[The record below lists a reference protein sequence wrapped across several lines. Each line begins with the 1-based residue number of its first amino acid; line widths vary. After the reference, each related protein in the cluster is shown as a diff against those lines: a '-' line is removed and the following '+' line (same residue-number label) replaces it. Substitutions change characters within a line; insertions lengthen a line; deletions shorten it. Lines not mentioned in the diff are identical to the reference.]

1 MRKTLRMFFML
12 TLALIGYSSAFA
24 DVTDELTLSTFGV
37 SGTSYTDV
45 TGKTASSNA
54 VYAAQMAGG
63 NSSIQLRSKNSNSG
77 IVTTASGGKLKSVTV
92 TFNAATTDRKIN
104 IYGKNTAYSVPSD
117 LYGDEKG
124 ELLGSIAANDE
135 NKTLTI
141 NGDYT
146 FIGLRSNDGAI
157 YVEKITIVWDGEGG
171 GSTVTVKTPEII
183 GTTPFTESTQVSISG
198 PDGGSTYYT
207 TDGSTPSKT
216 NGTVYTA
223 PFTITETTTV
233 KAIGYDEDDNASSVA
248 EKTFTKESEISVSTL
263 KEFIDLA
270 DNTKVALNLTNAQV
284 LGAGNS
290 NIVIK
295 DATGSILIYDKN
307 LKLEK
312 GQTVNGT
319 LKGLKVTYGGLPE
332 IKDISESSL
341 STEAGTLTNK
351 TVTPEQMIADD
362 YITFSYKLENVEC
375 AKPEGNSNYYF
386 TAGEK
391 SIQIRDQFKIGN
403 VTADGKYNLVGLLGV
418 YNNNVQFWPTEVPEA
433 AQAIT
438 YPEAANIAAVKEF
451 EEGTTVKLT
460 LKDAVV
466 NYVNGT
472 RDIFAEDATG
482 AIDLFQLGIEAK
494 AGDVLNGTIIVKYS
508 PYNNLPEV
516 VAVTGVTVTDEIT
529 VTEGTAPTPKEM
541 SIADA
546 AKIENACKLVTIKNI
561 TLVADKVEDKTNYYA
576 DADKTLQVFDKYKVG
591 YTPNTESAMDYT
603 GILVPFKEQFQICPT
618 VEPTASQGGDTPTP
632 ATSKTWN
639 FSEWEA
645 GDITETKTV
654 DGLTVVATSDKK
666 VTIDSNNKTF
676 EDVKYTQRLKL
687 GGTGS
692 GPDTEAPSRYLSFQ
706 VTGDCN
712 IKVFFAHASSSGD
725 DRTLNLA
732 TGEYSSI
739 AATQSLA
746 AGETATLSY
755 DYKGG
760 ETTVYLYSANSG
772 LNLYAIIVTSSSS
785 SVNSIEVVKPEN
797 NIRYNLAGQ
806 RVDESYK
813 GVVIMNGKKFVVK

>member
-1 MRKTLRMFFML
+1 MADEVTIKGSQL
-12 TLALIGYSSAFA
+12 TGY
-24 DVTDELTLSTFGV
+24 E
-37 SGTSYTDV
+37 
-45 TGKTASSNA
+45 NE
-54 VYAAQMAGG
+54 GG
-63 NSSIQLRSKNSNSG
+63 
-77 IVTTASGGKLKSVTV
+77 VTV
-92 TFNAATTDRKIN
+92 DGF
-104 IYGKNTAYSVPSD
+104 
-117 LYGDEKG
+117 
-124 ELLGSIAANDE
+124 
-135 NKTLTI
+135 
-141 NGDYT
+141 T
-146 FIGLRSNDGAI
+146 FIGLKNSGGTAPTVNTKTLDVRLYSNNTLTIKSSAGNITKLVFNISTQGLKRLAPITASVGAI
-157 YVEKITIVWDGEGG
+157 ATQASGDKTVTWTGEASEVTLTVGEKANYGTDGETKAGQFDFDDVIITTGEGG

-248 EKTFTKESEISVSTL
+248 EKTFTKESELSVSTL

-270 DNTKVALNLTNAQV
+270 DNTKVTLTLTNAQV

-295 DATGSILIYDKN
+295 DATGSILIFDKN
-307 LKLEK
+307 LNLEK
-312 GQTVNGT
+312 GQIVNGT
-319 LKGLKVTYGGLPE
+319 LKGIKTTYGGLPE
-332 IKDISESSL
+332 IKSISESSL

-418 YNNNVQFWPTEVPEA
+418 YNDNVQFWPTEVPEA

-494 AGDVLNGTIIVKYS
+494 AGDVLNGTIIVQYK
-508 PYNNLPEV
+508 PYKNMPEV
-516 VAVTGVTVTDEIT
+516 VAVSGLTVASDIT

-541 SIADA
+541 TIADA
-546 AKIENACKLVTIKNI
+546 VKIENACKLVTIKNI
-561 TLVADKVEDKTNYYA
+561 TLVKDGDNYFA
-576 DADKTLQVFDKYKVG
+576 DAEKTLQVFDKFKVN
-591 YTPNTESAMDYT
+591 YTPNTESSMDYT
-603 GILVPFKEQFQICPT
+603 GILIPFNEQFQICPT
-618 VEPTASQGGDTPTP
+618 VEPTASQGGGETPVE
-632 ATSKTWN
+632 TSKAIYYWMEG
-639 FSEWEA
+639 FEA
-645 GDITETKTV
+645 ANEIAFEDGAKIAITGNTGKTISGAKNITV
-654 DGLTVVATSDKK
+654 DGTEYKTMKLSNGAQNTLTMPEGCNVVKLTFYSYINKASTAEGLRTSYWKE
-666 VTIDSNNKTF
+666 V
-676 EDVKYTQRLKL
+676 
-687 GGTGS
+687 
-692 GPDTEAPSRYLSFQ
+692 
-706 VTGDCN
+706 
-712 IKVFFAHASSSGD
+712 
-725 DRTLNLA
+725 
-732 TGEYSSI
+732 
-739 AATQSLA
+739 
-746 AGETATLSY
+746 AGETYDETTALSCYNDGDFTAPDVREFTLKTPANAVTFTNTGEQLCY
-755 DYKGG
+755 VLVVEYTKGG
-760 ETTVYLYSANSG
+760 A
-772 LNLYAIIVTSSSS
+772 A
-785 SVNSIEVVKPEN
+785 SVNSIEVEKAKN

>member
-1 MRKTLRMFFML
+1 MADEVTIKGSQL
-12 TLALIGYSSAFA
+12 TGY
-24 DVTDELTLSTFGV
+24 E
-37 SGTSYTDV
+37 
-45 TGKTASSNA
+45 NE
-54 VYAAQMAGG
+54 GG
-63 NSSIQLRSKNSNSG
+63 
-77 IVTTASGGKLKSVTV
+77 VTV
-92 TFNAATTDRKIN
+92 DGF
-104 IYGKNTAYSVPSD
+104 
-117 LYGDEKG
+117 
-124 ELLGSIAANDE
+124 
-135 NKTLTI
+135 
-141 NGDYT
+141 T
-146 FIGLRSNDGAI
+146 FIGLKNSGGTAPTVNTKTLDVRLYSNNTLTIKSSAGNITKLVFNISTQGLKRLAPITASVGAI
-157 YVEKITIVWDGEGG
+157 ATQASGDKTVTWTGEASEITLTVGEKANYGTDGETKAGQFDFDDVIITTGEGG

-248 EKTFTKESEISVSTL
+248 EKTFTKESELSVSTL

-270 DNTKVALNLTNAQV
+270 DNTKVTLTLTNAQV

-295 DATGSILIYDKN
+295 DATGSILIFDKN
-307 LKLEK
+307 LNLEK
-312 GQTVNGT
+312 GQIVNGT
-319 LKGLKVTYGGLPE
+319 LKGIKTTYGGLPE
-332 IKDISESSL
+332 IKSISESSL

-418 YNNNVQFWPTEVPEA
+418 YNDNVQFWPTEVPEA

-494 AGDVLNGTIIVKYS
+494 AGDVLNGTIIVQYK
-508 PYNNLPEV
+508 PYKNMPEV
-516 VAVTGVTVTDEIT
+516 VAVSGLTVASDIT

-541 SIADA
+541 TIADA
-546 AKIENACKLVTIKNI
+546 VKIENACKLVTIKNI
-561 TLVADKVEDKTNYYA
+561 TLVKDGDNYFA
-576 DADKTLQVFDKYKVG
+576 DAEKTLQVFDKFKVN
-591 YTPNTESAMDYT
+591 YTPNTESSMDYT
-603 GILVPFKEQFQICPT
+603 GILIPFNEQFQICPT
-618 VEPTASQGGDTPTP
+618 VEPTASQGGGETPVE
-632 ATSKTWN
+632 TSKAIYYWMEG
-639 FSEWEA
+639 FEA
-645 GDITETKTV
+645 ANEIAFEDGAKIAITGNTGKTISGAKNITV
-654 DGLTVVATSDKK
+654 DGTEYKTMKLSNGAQNTLTMPEGCNVVKLTFYSYINKASTAEGLRTSYWKE
-666 VTIDSNNKTF
+666 V
-676 EDVKYTQRLKL
+676 
-687 GGTGS
+687 
-692 GPDTEAPSRYLSFQ
+692 
-706 VTGDCN
+706 
-712 IKVFFAHASSSGD
+712 
-725 DRTLNLA
+725 
-732 TGEYSSI
+732 
-739 AATQSLA
+739 
-746 AGETATLSY
+746 AGETYDETTALSCYNDGDFTAPDVREFTLKTPANAVTFTNTGEQLCY
-755 DYKGG
+755 VLVVEYTKGG
-760 ETTVYLYSANSG
+760 A
-772 LNLYAIIVTSSSS
+772 A
-785 SVNSIEVVKPEN
+785 SVNSIEVEKAKN

>member
-1 MRKTLRMFFML
+1 ML
-12 TLALIGYSSAFA
+12 TLALLGYNSAFA

-37 SGTSYTDV
+37 SGTTYTEV
-45 TGKTASSNA
+45 TGKTASSKA
-54 VYAAQMAGG
+54 VYTAQMAGG

-92 TFNAATTDRKIN
+92 AFNAATTDRKID
-104 IYGKNTAYSVPSD
+104 IYGKNTAYGVPSD

-124 ELLGSIAANDE
+124 ELLGNIAANDE

-157 YVEKITIVWDGEGG
+157 YVEKITIVWDGEAGG
-171 GSTVTVKTPEII
+171 GTTVTVPAPKIN
-183 GTTPFTESTQVSISG
+183 GTTPFTESTEVSISG
-198 PDGGSTYYT
+198 PDGGSVKYT
-207 TDGSTPSKT
+207 TDGSDPA
-216 NGTVYTA
+216 NGTTYTA

-233 KAIGYDEDDNASSVA
+233 KAIGYDEDGNASEVA
-248 EKTFTKESEISVSTL
+248 EKTFTKESELSVSTL

-270 DNTKVALNLTNAQV
+270 DNSKVALTITNAQV
-284 LGAGNS
+284 LAAGNS

-319 LKGLKVTYGGLPE
+319 LKGTKVTYGGLPE
-332 IKDISESSL
+332 IKDITESSL
-341 STEAGTLTNK
+341 TTNAGTLTNK
-351 TVTPEQMIADD
+351 TVTPEQMLAEG
-362 YITFSYKLENVEC
+362 YITNSYKLENVEC
-375 AKPEGNSNYYF
+375 TKPEGNSNYYF
-386 TAGEK
+386 TAGETK
-391 SIQIRDQFKIGN
+391 IQIRDQFKIGN
-403 VTADGKYNLVGLLGV
+403 VTADGKYNLIGLLGV
-418 YNNNVQFWPTEVPEA
+418 YNSNVQFWPTEVPEA
-433 AQAIT
+433 AQTIT
-438 YPEAANIAAVKEF
+438 YPEAANIAAVKDIES
-451 EEGTTVKLT
+451 GTTVKLT

-472 RDIFAEDATG
+472 NDIFVEDATG
-482 AIDLFQLGIEAK
+482 AIDLYKLGIEAK

-516 VAVTGVTVTDEIT
+516 VAVTGVTVADEIT

-546 AKIENACKLVTIKNI
+546 TKIENACKLVTIKEI
-561 TLVADKVEDKTNYYA
+561 TLVADGSNYFA

-618 VEPTASQGGDTPTP
+618 VEPTASQGGGSDTP
-632 ATSKTWN
+632 ATPDMIA
-639 FSEWEA
+639 FSDGDTA
-645 GDITETKTV
+645 GDGAVFTKGDFKLTQV
-654 DGLTVVATSDKK
+654 DTDGKTA
-666 VTIDSNNKTF
+666 IDGNNAYFGTADNYQKFTH
-676 EDVKYTQRLKL
+676 RLKT
-687 GGTGS
+687 GGKSGSKNSLTLTIPSDGTLNVYVRTGS
-692 GPDTEAPSRYLSFQ
+692 NSATDRNLVLTQDGTELYNQ
-706 VTGDCN
+706 VVQEADAIT
-712 IKVFFAHASSSGD
+712 V
-725 DRTLNLA
+725 TM
-732 TGEYSSI
+732 GEKDNNVYPVI
-739 AATQSLA
+739 TVNVK
-746 AGETATLSY
+746 AGEVAVGYPTGSLNFYGFEFIA
-755 DYKGG
+755 G
-760 ETTVYLYSANSG
+760 ASG
-772 LNLYAIIVTSSSS
+772 VNAVIV
-785 SVNSIEVVKPEN
+785 EKAKN
-797 NIRYNLAGQ
+797 NIRHNLAGQ

>member
-1 MRKTLRMFFML
+1 M
-12 TLALIGYSSAFA
+12 
-24 DVTDELTLSTFGV
+24 
-37 SGTSYTDV
+37 
-45 TGKTASSNA
+45 
-54 VYAAQMAGG
+54 
-63 NSSIQLRSKNSNSG
+63 
-77 IVTTASGGKLKSVTV
+77 
-92 TFNAATTDRKIN
+92 
-104 IYGKNTAYSVPSD
+104 
-117 LYGDEKG
+117 
-124 ELLGSIAANDE
+124 
-135 NKTLTI
+135 
-141 NGDYT
+141 
-146 FIGLRSNDGAI
+146 
-157 YVEKITIVWDGEGG
+157 EKITIVWDGEGG

-561 TLVADKVEDKTNYYA
+561 TLVAEKVEDKTNYYA

-692 GPDTEAPSRYLSFQ
+692 GPDTEAPSRSLSFQ

>member
-1 MRKTLRMFFML
+1 MAQEVTLDFTTNGWNLPEGGANKLKELKSFSNGVYTIQLQAADGYYFNTNGFLMLGKSGSSL
-12 TLALIGYSSAFA
+12 TLPAF
-24 DVTDELTLSTFGV
+24 DFD
-37 SGTSYTDV
+37 
-45 TGKTASSNA
+45 
-54 VYAAQMAGG
+54 
-63 NSSIQLRSKNSNSG
+63 
-77 IVTTASGGKLKSVTV
+77 
-92 TFNAATTDRKIN
+92 
-104 IYGKNTAYSVPSD
+104 
-117 LYGDEKG
+117 
-124 ELLGSIAANDE
+124 
-135 NKTLTI
+135 
-141 NGDYT
+141 
-146 FIGLRSNDGAI
+146 
-157 YVEKITIVWDGEGG
+157 VEKIEVSGNSGASAAVKQNIYVGETAVSTETTGAQDANIYEIAADYQAAGNVYALKVNSAHNTQITKILIYKKGG
-171 GSTVTVKTPEII
+171 GSTVTVDSPKIS
-183 GTTPFTESTQVSISG
+183 GTTPFTESTEVTIVG

-223 PFTITETTTV
+223 PFTLTETTTV

-270 DNTKVALNLTNAQV
+270 DNTKVTLTLTNAQV

-295 DATGSILIYDKN
+295 DATGSILIFDKN
-307 LKLEK
+307 LNLEK
-312 GQTVNGT
+312 GQIVNGT
-319 LKGLKVTYGGLPE
+319 LKGIKTTYGGLPE
-332 IKDISESSL
+332 IKSISESSL

-433 AQAIT
+433 AQTIT
-438 YPEAANIAAVKEF
+438 YPEAANIAAAKEF
-451 EEGTTVKLT
+451 EAGTTVKLT

-482 AIDLFQLGIEAK
+482 AIDLYQLGIEAK
-494 AGDVLNGTIIVKYS
+494 AGDVLNGTIIVQYK

-516 VAVTGVTVTDEIT
+516 VAVSGLTVASDIT

-541 SIADA
+541 TIADA
-546 AKIENACKLVTIKNI
+546 VKIENACKLVTIKNI
-561 TLVADKVEDKTNYYA
+561 TLVKDGDNYFA
-576 DADKTLQVFDKYKVG
+576 DAEKTLQVFDKFKVN

-603 GILVPFKEQFQICPT
+603 GILIPFKEQFQICPT
-618 VEPTASQGGDTPTP
+618 VEPTASQGGGSDTPT
-632 ATSKTWN
+632 TSKTWN

-666 VTIDSNNKTF
+666 VTIDSNSKTF

-739 AATQSLA
+739 AATQTVA

-760 ETTVYLYSANSG
+760 ETTVYLYSAKSG

-785 SVNSIEVVKPEN
+785 GVKNITVEKAQN

-806 RVDESYK
+806 RVDENYK

>member
-1 MRKTLRMFFML
+1 MADEVTIKGSQL
-12 TLALIGYSSAFA
+12 TGYENEGGVTVDGFTFIG
-24 DVTDELTLSTFGV
+24 L
-37 SGTSYTDV
+37 
-45 TGKTASSNA
+45 
-54 VYAAQMAGG
+54 
-63 NSSIQLRSKNSNSG
+63 KNSNSNAPTVNSKSFDARMYANNSLTIKSSSG
-77 IVTTASGGKLKSVTV
+77 NITKLVFNISTQGLKRLAPITASVGAIATQASGDKTV
-92 TFNAATTDRKIN
+92 TWT
-104 IYGKNTAYSVPSD
+104 
-117 LYGDEKG
+117 G
-124 ELLGSIAANDE
+124 EASEI
-135 NKTLTI
+135 TLTVGEKA
-141 NGDYT
+141 NYGT
-146 FIGLRSNDGAI
+146 DGETKAGQFDFDDVI
-157 YVEKITIVWDGEGG
+157 ITTGEGG

-270 DNTKVALNLTNAQV
+270 DNTKVTLTLTNAQV

-295 DATGSILIYDKN
+295 DATGSILIFDKN
-307 LKLEK
+307 LNLEK
-312 GQTVNGT
+312 GQIVNGT
-319 LKGLKVTYGGLPE
+319 LKGIKTTYGGLPE
-332 IKDISESSL
+332 IKSISESSL

-418 YNNNVQFWPTEVPEA
+418 YNDNVQFWPTEVPEA

-451 EEGTTVKLT
+451 ETGTTVKLT

-472 RDIFAEDATG
+472 NDMFVEDATG
-482 AIDLFQLGIEAK
+482 AIDLYKLGIEAK

-516 VAVTGVTVTDEIT
+516 VAVTGVTVADEIT

-561 TLVADKVEDKTNYYA
+561 TLVAEKVEDKTNYYA

-654 DGLTVVATSDKK
+654 DGLTVVATSAKI
-666 VTIDSNNKTF
+666 VTIDGNSKTF

-692 GPDTEAPSRYLSFQ
+692 GPDSEAPSRYLSFQ

-712 IKVFFAHASSSGD
+712 IKVHFAHASSSGE

-739 AATQSLA
+739 AATQTVA

-760 ETTVYLYSANSG
+760 ETTVYLYSAKSG

-785 SVNSIEVVKPEN
+785 GVNNITVEKAKN